1 MSQECNLALRASIC
15 QRSSLGKGSWRR
27 LLALQCELFPSR
39 LQTLWGFGREHVEQ
53 VKSTEASQAAEELLA
68 EPAAALLPVRSSR
81 LWEQPAPPRETS
93 LPTVRDTVAIWVVK
107 AR

>member
-53 VKSTEASQAAEELLA
+53 VKSTEALQAAEELLA

-81 LWEQPAPPRETS
+81 LWEQPGSSSRNVPANRQGHCGH
-93 LPTVRDTVAIWVVK
+93 LVVK

>member
-15 QRSSLGKGSWRR
+15 QRSSLGKGSRRR

-81 LWEQPAPPRETS
+81 LWEQPGSSSRNVPANRQGHCGH
-93 LPTVRDTVAIWVVK
+93 LVVK